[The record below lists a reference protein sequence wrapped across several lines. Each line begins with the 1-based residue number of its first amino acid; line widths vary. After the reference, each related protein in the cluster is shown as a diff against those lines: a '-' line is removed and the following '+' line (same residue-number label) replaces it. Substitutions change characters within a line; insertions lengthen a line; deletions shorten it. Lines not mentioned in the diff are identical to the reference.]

1 MTRSA
6 ARSGAPRPEHP
17 PRPRGLTLEKRV
29 AGFFASDG
37 PLAKRK
43 PGYAPRDQQIGY
55 ALAVARAIDDA
66 PTARPGQPSPE
77 AEPGPDRGAPPSL
90 LLADC
95 PTGTGKTLACLVPV
109 ALSGLRAIYSTATIN
124 LQGQLLNSE
133 LPLLARSLGTDAATD
148 GAPRFAY
155 ALLKGRA
162 NYLCDN
168 RLDALFRAPPSLEGM
183 GSGPSPEES
192 RALATWRAATPTGQR
207 DDFPG
212 RPSLWS
218 QVAADPNDCA
228 PLSCRFRDACFHLQS
243 AKAARSAQI
252 LVVNHAL
259 LAANLVSGGALFP
272 MDGRALVIDEAH
284 RLPEALSSA
293 YGAHL
298 TLGKALHLSRAARG
312 RDPARAARYADALDW
327 AAERFFREL
336 AEVAPGT
343 VEDVGTLPDPEALA
357 GALVALRNVLQ
368 GSPAGQARAV
378 AGMAKQLLRDL
389 RSFYKGGDT
398 HARAVLAPEGGRA
411 PELRSWL
418 VDVGPAFAWDVVA
431 RSPGE
436 ATHEAEAEEPDRGP
450 VTVLCS
456 ATLATGS
463 GPKRSF
469 AHARRALG
477 VNLLLKTRPG
487 TRYEEHR
494 AEEAF
499 DYANRALLYLE
510 RRLPEPTRDN
520 AAEYARL
527 CAIRT
532 AELLEASR
540 GRALVLLSTARAVRL
555 FREHLDVPYPVRY
568 QTDGAPTGPLV
579 EWLKATPGAVL
590 VGTRSLWEG
599 VDVAGPQ
606 VSLVVIDKVP
616 FAAPNDPVNKAL
628 AERAGRNWFGQV
640 SLPAAQVA
648 LRQGAG
654 RLIRSA
660 SDRGVLAL
668 LDPRVSA
675 RTWGRQIVTSL
686 PPTPATDSLERVRRF
701 LAD

>member
-1 MTRSA
+1 AT
-6 ARSGAPRPEHP
+6 
-17 PRPRGLTLEKRV
+17 
-29 AGFFASDG
+29 G
-37 PLAKRK
+37 PLAAKK
-43 PGYAPRDQQIGY
+43 PGYAPRDQQVGY
-55 ALAVARAIDDA
+55 ARAVARAIQE
-66 PTARPGQPSPE
+66 ARPDRPS
-77 AEPGPDRGAPPSL
+77 ATLDRNPDRGPPPSV

-95 PTGTGKTLACLVPV
+95 PTGTGKTLASLVPV
-109 ALSGLRAIYSTATIN
+109 ALAGVPAIYSTATIN

-133 LPLLARSLGTDAATD
+133 LPLLARSLGTGAATD
-148 GAPRFAY
+148 GTPGFSY

-168 RLDALFRAPPSLEGM
+168 RLDALFRAPPSLDGM
-183 GSGPSPEES
+183 GAGISPEELGD
-192 RALATWRAATPTGQR
+192 LAAWRSATPTGER
-207 DDFPG
+207 EDFGG
-212 RPSLWS
+212 RPTLWPLIN
-218 QVAADPNDCA
+218 ADPHDCA
-228 PLSCRFRDACFHLQS
+228 PTACRFREACFYLGS
-243 AKAARSAQI
+243 VKRARDAQV

-259 LAANLVSGGALFP
+259 LAANLVSRGALFP
-272 MDGRALVIDEAH
+272 MDDRVLIIDEAH

-298 TLGKALHLSRAARG
+298 TLGKALHLSRSARR
-312 RDPARAARYADALDW
+312 RDPARASRYADALEW
-327 AAERFFREL
+327 AAERYFRDL
-336 AEVAPGT
+336 TGITPGA
-343 VEDVGTLPDPEALA
+343 VEDDGVLPDPEAL
-357 GALVALRNVLQ
+357 GGSLVALRNVLQ

-389 RSFYKGGDT
+389 RSFYKGGGT
-398 HARAVLAPEGGRA
+398 HARAVLARGGGRA

-431 RSPGE
+431 RSRPDDDAGDN
-436 ATHEAEAEEPDRGP
+436 AERAPVGGA

-463 GPKRSF
+463 GPERSF
-469 AHARRALG
+469 AHARRTLG
-477 VNLLLKTRPG
+477 VPLLLKTRPG

-494 AEEAF
+494 AEEVF
-499 DYANRALLYLE
+499 DYERRALIYLE
-510 RRLPEPTRDN
+510 RRLPEPGRDN
-520 AAEYARL
+520 AEEYARA
-527 CAIRT
+527 CALRT

-540 GRALVLLSTARAVRL
+540 GRALVLLSTTRAVGL

-568 QTDGAPTGPLV
+568 GTDGAPTGPLV
-579 EWLKATPGAVL
+579 EWLKTTPNAVL

-616 FAAPNDPVNKAL
+616 FAAPSDPVNKAL
-628 AERAGRNWFGQV
+628 VERAGPDWFRLV

-668 LDPRVSA
+668 LDPRVST
-675 RTWGRQIVTSL
+675 RRWGRQIVSSL
-686 PPTPATDSLERVRRF
+686 PPAPVASSLDRVRNF

>member
-1 MTRSA
+1 MVKA
-6 ARSGAPRPEHP
+6 AYGDP
-17 PRPRGLTLEKRV
+17 PRGYRAAGEGPCLEDRV
-29 AGFFASDG
+29 ERFFAPTG
-37 PLAKRK
+37 PLAARK
-43 PGYAPRDQQIGY
+43 SGYAPREGRS
-55 ALAVARAIDDA
+55 ATHTPSRAIQE
-66 PTARPGQPSPE
+66 ARPDRPS
-77 AEPGPDRGAPPSL
+77 ATLDRNPDRGAPPSL

-95 PTGTGKTLACLVPV
+95 PTGTGKTLASLVPV
-109 ALSGLRAIYSTATIN
+109 ALAGVRTIYSTATIN

-133 LPLLARSLGTDAATD
+133 LPLLARSLGTGAAAD
-148 GAPRFAY
+148 GAGPDLSY

-168 RLDALFRAPPSLEGM
+168 RLDALFHAPPSLDGM
-183 GSGPSPEES
+183 GAGISPEELRDLGAWRS
-192 RALATWRAATPTGQR
+192 ATATGER
-207 DDFPG
+207 EDFTG
-212 RPSLWS
+212 RPPLWPLIN
-218 QVAADPNDCA
+218 ADPHDCA
-228 PLSCRFRDACFHLQS
+228 PTACRFREACFYLGS
-243 AKAARSAQI
+243 VKRARDAQV

-259 LAANLVSGGALFP
+259 LAANLVSRGALFP
-272 MDGRALVIDEAH
+272 MDDRVLIIDEAH
-284 RLPEALSSA
+284 QLPEALSST

-298 TLGKALHLSRAARG
+298 TLGKALHLSRTARR
-312 RDPARAARYADALDW
+312 RDATRVARYADAVEW

-336 AEVAPGT
+336 AEVAPGA
-343 VEDVGTLPDPEALA
+343 VEDDGVLPDPDALA
-357 GALVALRNVLQ
+357 GSLVALRNVLQ

-389 RSFYKGGDT
+389 RSFYKGCDT
-398 HARAVLAPEGGRA
+398 HARAVLARGGGRA

-418 VDVGPAFAWDVVA
+418 VDVGPAFAWDLVA
-431 RSPGE
+431 RKGPDDAAGE
-436 ATHEAEAEEPDRGP
+436 DAEREPVGGP

-463 GPKRSF
+463 GPERSF
-469 AHARRALG
+469 AHARRTLG
-477 VNLLLKTRPG
+477 VPLLLKTRPG

-494 AEEAF
+494 AEEVF
-499 DYANRALLYLE
+499 DYEGRALLYLGH
-510 RRLPEPTRDN
+510 RLPEPRRDN
-520 AAEYARL
+520 PEEYARL
-527 CAIRT
+527 CAVRT

-540 GRALVLLSTARAVRL
+540 GRALVLLSTARAVKL

-568 QTDGAPTGPLV
+568 GTDGAPISPLV
-579 EWLKATPGAVL
+579 EWLKSTPGAVL

-616 FAAPNDPVNKAL
+616 FTAPSDPVNKAL
-628 AERAGRNWFGQV
+628 AERAGPDWFRLV

-675 RTWGRQIVTSL
+675 RSWGGQILSSL
-686 PPTPATDSLERVRRF
+686 PPAPATVSLDRVRRF
-701 LAD
+701 LAY